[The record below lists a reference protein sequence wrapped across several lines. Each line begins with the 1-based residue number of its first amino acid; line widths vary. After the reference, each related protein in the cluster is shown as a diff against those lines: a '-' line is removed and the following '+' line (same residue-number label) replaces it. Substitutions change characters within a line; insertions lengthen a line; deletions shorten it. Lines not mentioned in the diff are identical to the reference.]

1 MITTEQR
8 EAIREVLAVVD
19 DRAARGLQVSEFRR
33 IFTGYHSHRHM
44 HIGGRD
50 SPLGVCYRKEEIP
63 RSGGQWVVFARFDT
77 LDVLDWCLK
86 VLKPTIRQKELFLT
100 E

>member
-1 MITTEQR
+1 MNDQQD
-8 EAIREVLAVVD
+8 AIREVLAVVD
-19 DRAARGLQVSEFRR
+19 DRAARGWAVSEFRK
-33 IFTGYHSHRHM
+33 IVPSYHAARHI

-63 RSGGQWVVFARFDT
+63 KSGGQWMVYARFDT
-77 LDVLDWCLK
+77 LDVLEWCLRLLNGSRVK
-86 VLKPTIRQKELFLT
+86 QLSLF